1 MVKSC
6 GIMAERN
13 EMIMKKLL
21 AMLLAVLLLPAFA
34 MADETVTANAVAKS
48 ANVYQIIAPYSGVL
62 KPFDWETG
70 DVIGANEVLLE
81 METLKLYAPVDGTVR
96 ALFAQPG
103 DQANDV
109 LNQYGM
115 LAAIEK
121 DQPMIV
127 NASTYGAYNK
137 AENKLVHVGEYVY
150 LEEES
155 DRDNEGTGR
164 IVSVR
169 PDGYTVEVTGG
180 DFDDNVSVD
189 IYRSADCSSKS
200 CIGSGRTDISVEM
213 SVSGAGYVL
222 STEVQEGDI
231 VQKGDVLYE
240 LASQDAENT
249 LRSPELK
256 APAEGA
262 VELAVIS
269 GMQVYKG
276 QLLAKVHDLSAMNVV
291 ASVDE
296 MDLDRAKI
304 GDNVSIV
311 FDRYSD
317 IELHGTVTQ
326 ISRIGVPK
334 QNATYYDVT
343 ISIITNLEVL
353 PGMNAVV
360 TLK

>member
-1 MVKSC
+1 
-6 GIMAERN
+6 
-13 EMIMKKLL
+13 MKKLL
-21 AMLLAVLLLPAFA
+21 AILLVVLVLPASVLA
-34 MADETVTANAVAKS
+34 EETVTANAVAKS
-48 ANVYQIIAPYSGVL
+48 DTVYQIIAPYSGVL

-70 DVIGANEVLLE
+70 DVIGAGELLME
-81 METLKLYAPVDGTVR
+81 METIKLYAPADGTVR

-103 DQANDV
+103 DQAADV
-109 LNQYGM
+109 LSQYGM

-121 DQPMIV
+121 AQPMIV
-127 NASTYGAYNK
+127 NATSSGAYSK

-150 LEEES
+150 LEEVN

-164 IVSVR
+164 IISVR

-180 DFDDNVSVD
+180 DFDDNDSVE
-189 IYRSADCSSKS
+189 IYRNSDCSSKS
-200 CIGSGRTDISVEM
+200 CIGSGRTDITVEM
-213 SVSGAGYVL
+213 PVSGAGYVL
-222 STEVQEGDI
+222 SAEVQEGDI
-231 VQKGDVLYE
+231 VKKGDVLYE

-249 LRSPELK
+249 LRSAELK
-256 APAEGA
+256 APKAGA

-276 QLLAKVHDLSAMNVV
+276 QLLAKVHDLSAMSVV

-296 MDLDRAKI
+296 MDLDRAEI
-304 GDNVSIV
+304 GDTVAVV
-311 FDRYSD
+311 FDRYPEV
-317 IELHGTVTQ
+317 ELHGTVTQ
-326 ISRIGVPK
+326 ISRIGMPK

>member
-1 MVKSC
+1 
-6 GIMAERN
+6 
-13 EMIMKKLL
+13 MKKLL
-21 AMLLAVLLLPAFA
+21 ALLLVVLLLPASVLA
-34 MADETVTANAVAKS
+34 EETVTANAVAES
-48 ANVYQIIAPYSGVL
+48 ARVYQIIAPYSGVL

-70 DVIGANEVLLE
+70 DVIGADEVLLE
-81 METLKLYAPVDGTVR
+81 MDTLKLYAPADGTVR

-103 DQANDV
+103 DQASDV
-109 LNQYGM
+109 LSQYGM

-121 DQPMIV
+121 DHPMIV
-127 NASTYGAYNK
+127 NATSSGAYSK
-137 AENKLVHVGEYVY
+137 AENKLVHVGETVY
-150 LEEES
+150 LEEVN

-164 IVSVR
+164 IISVR

-180 DFDDNVSVD
+180 DFDDNDSVE
-189 IYRSADCSSKS
+189 IYRNADCSSKS
-200 CIGSGRTDISVEM
+200 CIGSGRTDITVEM
-213 SVSGAGYVL
+213 AVSGNGYVL
-222 STEVQEGDI
+222 SAEVQEGDI
-231 VQKGDVLYE
+231 VKKGDVLYQ
-240 LASQDAENT
+240 LASQDADNT

-276 QLLAKVHDLSAMNVV
+276 QLLAKIHDLSAMNVV

-296 MDLDRAKI
+296 MDLDRAEI
-304 GDNVSIV
+304 GDNVAVV
-311 FDRYSD
+311 FDRYPD
-317 IELHGTVTQ
+317 IELHGTVTE
-326 ISRIGVPK
+326 ISRIGTPK

>member
-1 MVKSC
+1 
-6 GIMAERN
+6 
-13 EMIMKKLL
+13 MKKLL
-21 AMLLAVLLLPAFA
+21 AILLVVLMLPASVLA
-34 MADETVTANAVAKS
+34 EETVTANAVAKS
-48 ANVYQIIAPYSGVL
+48 DTVYQIIAPYSGVL

-70 DVIGANEVLLE
+70 DVIGAGELLME
-81 METLKLYAPVDGTVR
+81 METIKLYAPADGTVR

-103 DQANDV
+103 DQAADV
-109 LNQYGM
+109 LSQYGM

-121 DQPMIV
+121 AQPMIV
-127 NASTYGAYNK
+127 NATSSGAYSK

-150 LEEES
+150 LEEVS

-164 IVSVR
+164 IISVR

-180 DFDDNVSVD
+180 DFDDNDSVE
-189 IYRSADCSSKS
+189 IYRNSDCSSKS
-200 CIGSGRTDISVEM
+200 CIGSGRTDITVEM
-213 SVSGAGYVL
+213 PVSGAGYVL
-222 STEVQEGDI
+222 SAEVQEGDI
-231 VQKGDVLYE
+231 VKKGDVLYE

-249 LRSPELK
+249 LRSAELK
-256 APAEGA
+256 APKAGA

-276 QLLAKVHDLSAMNVV
+276 QMLAKVHDLSAMSVV

-296 MDLDRAKI
+296 MDLDRAEI
-304 GDNVSIV
+304 GDTVAVV
-311 FDRYSD
+311 FDRYPEV
-317 IELHGTVTQ
+317 ELHGTVTQ
-326 ISRIGVPK
+326 ISRIGMPK

>member
-1 MVKSC
+1 
-6 GIMAERN
+6 
-13 EMIMKKLL
+13 MKKLL
-21 AMLLAVLLLPAFA
+21 AILLVVLMLPASVLA
-34 MADETVTANAVAKS
+34 EETVTANAVAKS
-48 ANVYQIIAPYSGVL
+48 DTVYQIIAPYSGVL

-70 DVIGANEVLLE
+70 DVIGADELFLE
-81 METLKLYAPVDGTVR
+81 METLKLCAPADGTVR

-103 DQANDV
+103 DQAADV
-109 LNQYGM
+109 LSQYGM

-121 DQPMIV
+121 AQPMIV
-127 NASTYGAYNK
+127 NATSSGAYSK

-150 LEEES
+150 LEEVS

-164 IVSVR
+164 IISVR

-180 DFDDNVSVD
+180 DFDDNDSVE
-189 IYRSADCSSKS
+189 IYRNSDCSSKS
-200 CIGSGRTDISVEM
+200 CIGSGRTDITVEM
-213 SVSGAGYVL
+213 PVSGAGYVL
-222 STEVQEGDI
+222 SAEVQEGDI
-231 VQKGDVLYE
+231 VKKGDVLYE

-249 LRSPELK
+249 LRSAELK
-256 APAEGA
+256 APKAGA

-276 QLLAKVHDLSAMNVV
+276 QLLAKVHDLSAMSVV

-296 MDLDRAKI
+296 MDLDRAEI
-304 GDNVSIV
+304 GDTVAVV
-311 FDRYSD
+311 FDRYPEV
-317 IELHGTVTQ
+317 ELHGTVTQ
-326 ISRIGVPK
+326 ISRIGMPK